1 MTSSTSHPNGSS
13 SSLTLDDISKH
24 FSVPIADAATFLGVC
39 TSVLKRI
46 CRENGIVRWPYR
58 KFLAGKSIEEI
69 QKDAA
74 RERKRELASRQK
86 NDSATNLSSSTS
98 SSAQLQGQVPNSMN
112 ATATNMMQQ
121 EGNRPLQYGW
131 SNQNLHSSLKDLLA
145 SLDEFKDGF
154 PSNGLSTA
162 TNKWWGTD
170 NIDDEEIFEEES
182 TNYDIDKQQ
191 TQDSAH
197 LKEDFAEAATTD
209 TGTEKTVTSPQ
220 GTSLLL
226 SVREKAVGEGREALK
241 LGVHRAKRPFK
252 IGSREKLL
260 MKVFKSSLPSEWR
273 FDS

>member
-13 SSLTLDDISKH
+13 SALTLDDISKH

-98 SSAQLQGQVPNSMN
+98 LSAQLQGQ
-112 ATATNMMQQ
+112 
-121 EGNRPLQYGW
+121 
-131 SNQNLHSSLKDLLA
+131 DLLA

-154 PSNGLSTA
+154 PSNCLSTA

-170 NIDDEEIFEEES
+170 NIDDDEIFEEES
-182 TNYDIDKQQ
+182 INYDIDKQQ

-197 LKEDFAEAATTD
+197 LKEDFADAATTD
-209 TGTEKTVTSPQ
+209 TGTEKTDISPQ

-252 IGSREKLL
+252 IGRREKLL